1 MDYKEETLA
10 VLVLRNVLKQVKILS
25 IERCEEINHLRS
37 EKEIPGRRNCMES
50 KIDITVQLTV
60 QESWNKKYGGA
71 EKQGMQWKK
80 RIKHSV

>member
-60 QESWNKKYGGA
+60 QESWNKKYGGQKSR
-71 EKQGMQWKK
+71 ECNGK
-80 RIKHSV
+80 RE